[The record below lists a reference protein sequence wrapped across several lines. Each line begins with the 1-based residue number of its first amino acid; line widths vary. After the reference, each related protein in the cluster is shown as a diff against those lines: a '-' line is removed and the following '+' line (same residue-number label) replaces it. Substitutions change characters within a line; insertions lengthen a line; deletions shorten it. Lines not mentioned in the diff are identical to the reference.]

1 MKRLESHLLEEKE
14 IGKNIRR
21 MRKEAGHSLDTF
33 ARMTGLSK
41 GYLSKLENSD
51 KAPPVSTLIVI
62 GEALGITLSE
72 IFGEEAETT
81 PASLVKL
88 NERKPMAR
96 TGTNFGYYY
105 ETLAHKYPHKSM
117 EPYLL
122 TIPAGNK
129 KSAVFQHKG
138 EELMFVLQGSMHF
151 HHGTEEYMVEE
162 GDCIYFDSGVE
173 HYGLPVGDKDLKIM
187 MVIFV
192 P

>member
-1 MKRLESHLLEEKE
+1 MLEEKE

-21 MRKEAGHSLDTF
+21 MRQAAGHSLDAF
-33 ARMTGLSK
+33 AQLTGLSK
-41 GYLSKLENSD
+41 GYLSKLENSE
-51 KAPPVSTLIVI
+51 KSPPVSTLIVI
-62 GEALGITLSE
+62 AEVLKTTLSD
-72 IFGEEAETT
+72 IFNEGTETIS
-81 PASLVKL
+81 ASLVKKG
-88 NERKPMAR
+88 ERKPMAR
-96 TGTNFGYYY
+96 NGTFFGYSY

-122 TIPAGNK
+122 TIPAGSTE
-129 KSAVFQHKG
+129 SAVFQHKG
-138 EELMFVLQGSMHF
+138 EELMFVLQGTMHF

-173 HYGLPVGDKDLKIM
+173 HYGISVGDKDLKIM